1 MRKET
6 LIFQTLSEDTV
17 ITRKAA
23 CSHKA
28 FSRTDNYIRQVDCQ
42 TNDIALVKISLTHLA
57 VGYGALLPAS
67 AENQTEKCSK
77 LENITRQDTFHTL
90 SLTTQEMQSIPQEEL
105 KRKFSQIATSKAWVG
120 MTAIIVIY
128 SEKGLNPKRYKKHTP
143 RAPTPHT
150 LTLKILVLVLQN
162 ICSDLGKLSDKI
174 NLCFHNGKCWNDSE
188 IERTETIKQ
197 IRFPLWQHTL
207 RASCSDAAQ

>member
-1 MRKET
+1 MHKET

-17 ITRKAA
+17 ITRKVA

-90 SLTTQEMQSIPQEEL
+90 SLTTQEMQSILQEEL
-105 KRKFSQIATSKAWVG
+105 KRKFSQIATSKA
-120 MTAIIVIY
+120 
-128 SEKGLNPKRYKKHTP
+128 
-143 RAPTPHT
+143 
-150 LTLKILVLVLQN
+150 
-162 ICSDLGKLSDKI
+162 
-174 NLCFHNGKCWNDSE
+174 
-188 IERTETIKQ
+188 
-197 IRFPLWQHTL
+197 
-207 RASCSDAAQ
+207 